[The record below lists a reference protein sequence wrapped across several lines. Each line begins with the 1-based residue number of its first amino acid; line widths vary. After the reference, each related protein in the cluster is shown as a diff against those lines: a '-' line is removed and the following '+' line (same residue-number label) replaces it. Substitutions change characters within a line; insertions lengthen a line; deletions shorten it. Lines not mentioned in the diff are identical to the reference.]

1 MNLVVLSGRIYN
13 LKRLGAKANVLKFS
27 IRTISPVKTKD
38 ENFNEKTEFVKQY
51 FTAISFDNYGRYG
64 SVKDGDEVV
73 VKGRLDVNIW
83 ENKEGTKVYETRIIV
98 EDIMTADVL
107 YEKQNKS
114 RSTEGS
120 GDSSSWVK
128 TEGTATKQ
136 VAPVIEPS
144 LSEYENEEL
153 PF

>member
-1 MNLVVLSGRIYN
+1 MDEKQIQD
-13 LKRLGAKANVLKFS
+13 A
-27 IRTISPVKTKD
+27 RTILAELCKSNNVTEKDILSYKRNGNIALVRMVYYTILTK
-38 ENFNEKTEFVKQY
+38 
-51 FTAISFDNYGRYG
+51 AISFDNYGRYG

-114 RSTEGS
+114 RSAEGS

-128 TEGTATKQ
+128 TEGATTKQ